1 MEHIAEG
8 GCKGG
13 VLVFTCLW
21 YVSVYPRKG
30 ESKVIKAH
38 TATVRSVAFSHEGHK
53 LVTASDDKSVKVW
66 SVSRHCFL
74 YSFVQHTNWVR
85 CARYSSPDLLFT
97 LNCSVKL
104 SLCAHLTMS
113 GTEKFCVF
121 EDIWNHRWEKNYSSF
136 FTRFSPDERLIASCG
151 DDRTVRLWDTSSK
164 HCINCLTD
172 YAGWVL
178 LISRIYQ

>member
-1 MEHIAEG
+1 MPSLGCIFPLLVTWWLRHPKTELCDCGKFQCKSPYFNYSIMIRVLLSMLMLSMFYHSTMEHTVEG
-8 GCKGG
+8 RCKGG
-13 VLVFTCLW
+13 ALVFTCLW
-21 YVSVYPRKG
+21 YVSVYSRKG

-97 LNCSVKL
+97 LNCSVK
-104 SLCAHLTMS
+104 
-113 GTEKFCVF
+113 
-121 EDIWNHRWEKNYSSF
+121 
-136 FTRFSPDERLIASCG
+136 
-151 DDRTVRLWDTSSK
+151 
-164 HCINCLTD
+164 
-172 YAGWVL
+172 
-178 LISRIYQ
+178 